1 MYISSIIKK
10 KNEVYYT
17 KNVKDEIINDCDYI
31 ILPSSI
37 VAHETEIEAIKY
49 HNKKKIFIIG
59 IFSNTLK
66 DKYNKENT
74 IVIKN
79 ESDVFFYNLEKQ
91 NKLNKDFIEKVFLNN
106 DLINDFYSPVDLD
119 DLPFPDWEMYSNKF
133 PLRNN
138 FFALKQKIAV
148 PILGTRGCPYS
159 CFNYCTYP
167 LQQGRKVRARSTDNI
182 IEEIQYWKEKLK
194 TNKFVF
200 RDPVFSINKKHTVEL
215 CKKIIEKKLD
225 IKFMVETHLN
235 NLDDEMINL
244 LSKAGLELVYV
255 GIESADS
262 FVLDDMKRFTVQND
276 KQFEIIKKCENSG
289 IKVKTMFIIGNPE
302 DNEETI
308 KKTIAYSTYLPSLY
322 SQYSVFTPYPGT
334 PIFNE
339 FKSIIKEKKYE
350 NFNQYT
356 LTFNHKYLDDKKIEN
371 LKSMAYFKFYF
382 NIKRILRILSYFL
395 KSKYT

>member
-1 MYISSIIKK
+1 M
-10 KNEVYYT
+10 
-17 KNVKDEIINDCDYI
+17 
-31 ILPSSI
+31 
-37 VAHETEIEAIKY
+37 
-49 HNKKKIFIIG
+49 
-59 IFSNTLK
+59 
-66 DKYNKENT
+66 
-74 IVIKN
+74 
-79 ESDVFFYNLEKQ
+79 
-91 NKLNKDFIEKVFLNN
+91 
-106 DLINDFYSPVDLD
+106 
-119 DLPFPDWEMYSNKF
+119 
-133 PLRNN
+133 
-138 FFALKQKIAV
+138 
-148 PILGTRGCPYS
+148 
-159 CFNYCTYP
+159 
-167 LQQGRKVRARSTDNI
+167 
-182 IEEIQYWKEKLK
+182 
-194 TNKFVF
+194 F

-308 KKTIAYSTYLPSLY
+308 KKQLLTQLTCLVYIVST
-322 SQYSVFTPYPGT
+322 VFLPYPGT